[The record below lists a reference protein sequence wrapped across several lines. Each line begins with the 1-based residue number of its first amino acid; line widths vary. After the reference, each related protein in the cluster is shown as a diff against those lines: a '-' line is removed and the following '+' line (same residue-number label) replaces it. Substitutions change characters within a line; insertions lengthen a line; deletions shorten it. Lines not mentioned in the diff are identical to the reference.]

1 MSGRPSRWVT
11 VTKLLLD
18 VVFYLGCAGAVGIAL
33 WLAVSPLVMRD
44 GRAGDATIPVAVGE
58 GVLYPTVDVTVDRAA
73 APDVQRAAL
82 VEARGNLRVETTDW
96 SLQFLPN
103 LGLLLALGISLFIVH
118 LLRLMLRTVRA
129 GEPFAEVNARRLR
142 MIGVLLLV
150 VGIMGPVLEYLVASM
165 LLARIPVSGLAITA
179 PLDARTDV
187 ILGGLLLLVLSAVF
201 ARGAELERDRSLTI

>member
-1 MSGRPSRWVT
+1 MAGHPSRWVT

-58 GVLYPTVDVTVDRAA
+58 GVLFPTVDVAVDRAA
-73 APDVQRAAL
+73 APGVQRAAL
-82 VEARGNLRVETTDW
+82 VEARGNLRVQTTDW
-96 SLQFLPN
+96 SLQVLPN
-103 LGLLLALGISLFIVH
+103 LGLLLALGISLVIVH

-129 GEPFAEVNARRLR
+129 GEPFAEANARRLR
-142 MIGVLLLV
+142 AIGLLLLAVGV
-150 VGIMGPVLEYLVASM
+150 VGPVLEYLVASM
-165 LLARIPVSGLAITA
+165 LLARIPISGLAITA
-179 PLDARTDV
+179 PLDARTDA

>member
-1 MSGRPSRWVT
+1 MSGRASRWVL

-18 VVFYLGCAGAVGIAL
+18 IVFYLGCAGAVGIAL
-33 WLAVSPLVMRD
+33 WLAVSPLAMRD
-44 GRAGDATIPVAVGE
+44 GRAGDASIPVAVGE
-58 GVLYPTVDVTVDRAA
+58 GVLYPTVNVAVDRTA
-73 APDVQRAAL
+73 APEVQRAAL
-82 VEARGNLRVETTDW
+82 VEARGNLRVQTTDW

-103 LGLLLALGISLFIVH
+103 LGLLLALGISLVIVH
-118 LLRLMLRTVRA
+118 LLRQMLRTVRA

-142 MIGVLLLV
+142 IIGVLLLV
-150 VGIMGPVLEYLVASM
+150 VGIVGPVLEYLVASR